1 MALCLRRQANINMME
16 GNRRYFQRLKGR
28 SGDEN
33 KVFRGKN
40 TLERMHIRLDTTN
53 KKIIELKEAAME
65 PISNEAETKRTEKMK
80 RVSVT
85 CGTTS
90 SNVHLDIWEFQKEIG
105 EEVRYKK
112 IHGVKF
118 PKING
123 NYTYYT
129 D

>member
-1 MALCLRRQANINMME
+1 MKIKYLKQKYTRKNAHQIRHYKQKIN
-16 GNRRYFQRLKGR
+16 
-28 SGDEN
+28 
-33 KVFRGKN
+33 
-40 TLERMHIRLDTTN
+40 
-53 KKIIELKEAAME
+53 ELKEAAME
-65 PISNEAETKRTEKMK
+65 PISNEAKRQKELKKMK

-90 SNVHLDIWEFQKEIG
+90 NSLTFVYLEFQKRSG

-123 NYTYYT
+123 NYTYT